1 MPKILDRSL
10 IGKAFEP
17 FDVMVEAGRLR
28 LFAKATGNDDPVFT
42 DEAVAKSRGYRSIP
56 APPTYVFTLEMERA
70 DPFDYLDLLEIDPG
84 TILHGEQSFD
94 YHQTVCAG
102 DVLTF
107 ENVIADIYDKK
118 NGALQFLVLETKV
131 TDSQGAAV
139 AEMRRSI
146 VVR

>member
-1 MPKILDRSL
+1 MAQMLDRSL
-10 IGKAFEP
+10 IGKAFET
-17 FDVMVEAGRLR
+17 FEVAVEAGRLR
-28 LFAKATGNDDPVFT
+28 LFAKATGNDDPLFR
-42 DEAVAKSRGYRSIP
+42 DEAVARSRGYRSIP
-56 APPTYVFTLEMERA
+56 APPTYLFTLEMERA
-70 DPFDYLDLLEIDPG
+70 DPFDYLDLLGIDPG
-84 TILHGEQSFD
+84 SILHGEQSFT

-107 ENVIADIYDKK
+107 ANVIADIYDKK

-131 TDSQGAAV
+131 TDTQGAAV